1 MNDVQASLLSQT
13 TPGSKLVMWI
23 IIAVIGIGLT
33 WANYARVE
41 EITKGEATV
50 ISRSREQVIQ
60 SLEGGILEEMN
71 VREGTMVNRKGQMLL
86 KIDPTRAQT
95 SYREAYSQ
103 GGGAEGAAWRGCARR
118 PFRSRWRLTR
128 R

>member
-1 MNDVQASLLSQT
+1 MIKLMPWRSRSKNLSAADAEFMNDVQASLLSQT

-41 EITKGEATV
+41 EITKGDGKV

-60 SLEGGILEEMN
+60 SLEGGIPP
-71 VREGTMVNRKGQMLL
+71 K
-86 KIDPTRAQT
+86 
-95 SYREAYSQ
+95 
-103 GGGAEGAAWRGCARR
+103 
-118 PFRSRWRLTR
+118 
-128 R
+128 